1 MDAVESQQRLL
12 DSAVN
17 AAFREWRSQLRVQ
30 LEESHALR
38 QDLERKSKELQQ
50 CVQRFEQ
57 LEQENKALRRQLREN
72 IPPATPVDLTARD
85 SDYHLIVQDSCE
97 RQATIDQLQC
107 ALRYMK
113 RKAKDWKDLS
123 SPLPEVVHQLRTS
136 SPERTIESKGNSTS
150 CKSPHQD
157 HSQSSNQAL
166 LHAPISPLDIHRLTP
181 TTTGPL
187 DCSSEPQLPP
197 CPPSCAIQPVPIQ
210 EQPPHNAVPH
220 TRPRDDLSSDSIA
233 PPTQGNIKVETH
245 DQYAPVEYAENAPTI
260 VSARTLRPNSGR
272 QSELVRDQIVPLG
285 SRDQPVT
292 IKNENCAGDPLGMD
306 NELISDVIGA
316 TSTPA
321 TEILGDQDLSALQS
335 AQIAASKPP
344 GKRKSREPDLQIAED
359 TVFHSETERAAWSPA
374 AHAVVEAGTIDAC
387 RSSPLNP
394 IANNTRLL
402 DRTDLP
408 SEPARKKR
416 KPDHRG
422 ATAVPIVAEDGEEYS
437 RGRKGG
443 TAHEGSQ
450 RVPKTVRDSAHGRLD
465 NLLAAP
471 SPHRTPLARPSSKVL
486 NQMDGHLFEAT
497 ISANGKN
504 KDELHILRSVKVD
517 AKDWDWYA
525 LAEGLLQ
532 SLGLPIPPQPGKY
545 MRKHNAASTE
555 ANESTAGS
563 PRPRKSTPAATRNG
577 HTPAPRP
584 HAEKRRPFLPP
595 RDSENPG
602 PEDHEPFRC
611 RPLHRL
617 SLEHFTINPAANA
630 GERYAYT
637 EVVRN
642 QEQRKC
648 LPGCT
653 RECCRSQFQAIALTL
668 PTLSADG
675 KLNPNAREANEQSDD
690 RILLAFLGTGSEE
703 KIRTL
708 TNIARENL
716 LLKAKTKLV
725 ADRYG
730 KMHRQAYERQQSP
743 PGFWRTE
750 MPGSQEEEQ
759 DRTGAKRREREEV
772 ECRFR
777 EANREDGKGRWMFAD
792 E

>member
-1 MDAVESQQRLL
+1 
-12 DSAVN
+12 
-17 AAFREWRSQLRVQ
+17 
-30 LEESHALR
+30 
-38 QDLERKSKELQQ
+38 
-50 CVQRFEQ
+50 
-57 LEQENKALRRQLREN
+57 
-72 IPPATPVDLTARD
+72 
-85 SDYHLIVQDSCE
+85 
-97 RQATIDQLQC
+97 
-107 ALRYMK
+107 MK
-113 RKAKDWKDLS
+113 RKAKDWKNLS
-123 SPLPEVVHQLRTS
+123 SPLPEVVQQLRTS
-136 SPERTIESKGNSTS
+136 NPERTIESKGNSTG
-150 CKSPHQD
+150 CKSPHHD
-157 HSQSSNQAL
+157 HSQSSSQAL

-181 TTTGPL
+181 ATTGPL

-197 CPPSCAIQPVPIQ
+197 CPPSCALQPVPPQ

-220 TRPRDDLSSDSIA
+220 TRPLDDLSSDSIG
-233 PPTQGNIKVETH
+233 PPTQGSIKVETH
-245 DQYAPVEYAENAPTI
+245 DQYAPVEYAEDAPTI

-285 SRDQPVT
+285 SQDQPVT

-321 TEILGDQDLSALQS
+321 TEILGDQDLSALQLG
-335 AQIAASKPP
+335 QTAASKPS

-387 RSSPLNP
+387 RPSPLNP

-416 KPDHRG
+416 KPDHRD

-450 RVPKTVRDSAHGRLD
+450 RVPKTVPDSAHGRLD

-471 SPHRTPLARPSSKVL
+471 SPQRTPLARPSSKAL

-497 ISANGKN
+497 ISANGKT

-525 LAEGLLQ
+525 LAESLLQ
-532 SLGLPIPPQPGKY
+532 SLGLPIPTLPGKER
-545 MRKHNAASTE
+545 RKHNIASTE
-555 ANESTAGS
+555 VSEPTASETKTGG
-563 PRPRKSTPAATRNG
+563 PRLRKLTPTATRRG
-577 HTPAPRP
+577 QTLASMP
-584 HAEKRRPFLPP
+584 HADKLRPFLPP
-595 RDSENPG
+595 KASATSG

-617 SLEHFTINPAANA
+617 SLEHFKINPAANA
-630 GERYAYT
+630 GEHYAYT

-642 QEQRKC
+642 QQQRKC

-653 RECCRSQFQAIALTL
+653 RECCRNQFQAIALTL
-668 PTLSADG
+668 PSLSADG
-675 KLNPNAREANEQSDD
+675 KLNPNAREANDQSDD

-708 TNIARENL
+708 TPIARENL
-716 LLKAKTKLV
+716 LLEAKTKLA

-750 MPGSQEEEQ
+750 MPGSQEEEL

-772 ECRFR
+772 ESRFR
-777 EANREDGKGRWMFAD
+777 EANREDGKGRWIFAD